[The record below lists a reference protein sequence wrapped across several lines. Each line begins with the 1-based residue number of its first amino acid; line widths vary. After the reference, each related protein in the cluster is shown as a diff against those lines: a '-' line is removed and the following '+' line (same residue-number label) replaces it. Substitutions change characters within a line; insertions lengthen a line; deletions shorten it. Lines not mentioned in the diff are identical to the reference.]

1 MMEQPQ
7 PCCKGAEVLLNLQ
20 PTSSVWIQYHRLFGP
35 HDDLVLLELDEKL
48 LPDVLY
54 QRVTL
59 RGQPDEDAVF
69 CTKSKTYSVKL
80 VGTSNSVFLVPHADY
95 STFCENSQDCD
106 GEDYKQQVGA
116 SVIKVA
122 SGNMELV
129 EVAPRLDKLKSIISE
144 NLYSSDEALVMEDL
158 EFMERSM
165 RRLYTWDDLT
175 NMVQASD
182 DELRSGLKALS
193 ALEIDGYWR
202 IVDQKY
208 MDMILRMLLH
218 NSVLNDWS
226 LNTLIEDEVVSVL
239 ESDGFPRKLAY
250 HCLHVYGSRVEE
262 VMDKGVWRMDARRVC
277 VHFAREILREGK
289 RKMESFME
297 EWTRKIPEEMQ
308 ASFDMLEGEVLT
320 EKVGVET
327 WVHAFSVSSLP
338 STPAERFSIL
348 FKERPKWEWKDLEP
362 YVRDLNVPGLS
373 SEALLLKYTRRTQ
386 PTIDAEPVF
395 SAR

>member
-7 PCCKGAEVLLNLQ
+7 SCCKGAQVLLNVQ
-20 PTSSVWIQYHRLFGP
+20 STSSVSIQYHPLFGS
-35 HDDLVLLELDEKL
+35 HDDLILLELDEKL
-48 LPDVLY
+48 LEDVLH

-59 RGQPDEDAVF
+59 RGQLDEDAVL
-69 CTKSKTYSVKL
+69 CTKSKTYSVKF
-80 VGTSNSVFLVPHADY
+80 VGTSNSVFLVPPADY
-95 STFCENSQDCD
+95 STLCENSQDCD
-106 GEDYKQQVGA
+106 GEDYKQQVEA
-116 SVIKVA
+116 SIIKVA
-122 SGNMELV
+122 LGNMELV
-129 EVAPRLDKLKSIISE
+129 EVAPRLDKLKSILSE
-144 NLYSSDEALVMEDL
+144 TLYSSDEALATEDL

-175 NMVQASD
+175 NKVQASD
-182 DELRSGLKALS
+182 DELRTALQAIS
-193 ALEIDGYWR
+193 AVEIDGYWR
-202 IVDQKY
+202 IVDEKY
-208 MDMILRMLLH
+208 MDLILRMLLH

-226 LNTLIEDEVVSVL
+226 LDTLIEDKVVSVL

-262 VMDKGVWRMDARRVC
+262 AMDEGLWRMDARKVC
-277 VHFAREILREGK
+277 VHFARGILRQGK
-289 RKMESFME
+289 RKMGSFME
-297 EWTRKIPEEMQ
+297 EWIRMIPEEMQ

-320 EKVGVET
+320 EKLGVEI

-338 STPAERFSIL
+338 YTPAERFSIL

-395 SAR
+395 TAR

>member
-1 MMEQPQ
+1 M
-7 PCCKGAEVLLNLQ
+7 LLNLQ

-144 NLYSSDEALVMEDL
+144 NLYSSDEALAMEDL

-297 EWTRKIPEEMQ
+297 KWTRKIPEEMQ